1 VQTVVILLI
10 SVFFLRERVTKRAV
24 AGAFLCVTGIGLLTW
39 NGAPPEA
46 FFGGQGALLIAFV
59 IAGIGASLFSVCQ
72 KKLLDKMDTVELN
85 NSMFLI
91 GAVCAGGVLPL
102 TGTAVTG
109 PIRLPAAVA
118 MLILGAI
125 TGVGFLLQAEGFK
138 TVPLFVATVVQSSTV
153 LLSLVWAALLYHERI
168 TGWIIAGTALFL
180 AGILCVNLKPGRQ

>member
-1 VQTVVILLI
+1 
-10 SVFFLRERVTKRAV
+10 
-24 AGAFLCVTGIGLLTW
+24 
-39 NGAPPEA
+39 
-46 FFGGQGALLIAFV
+46 
-59 IAGIGASLFSVCQ
+59 VCQ
-72 KKLLDKMDTVELN
+72 KKLLDKLDTVELN

-91 GAVCAGGVLPL
+91 GALCAGGILPL
-102 TGTAVTG
+102 TGTVVTG

-168 TGWIIAGTALFL
+168 TGWIILGTALFL
-180 AGILCVNLKPGRQ
+180 AGILCVNLKPESGKPR